1 MPKTQKYS
9 LDELKVQSFITSL
22 TPSDIKG
29 GWPGSTGPNCS
40 VLVCPTDL
48 TCPTVEGPCPTN
60 AGCGGTLPYTV
71 QTQCSTDVQTCDNTP
86 IPSMDHC

>member
-1 MPKTQKYS
+1 MPEKPKFS

-22 TPSDIKG
+22 TPSDVKG

-60 AGCGGTLPYTV
+60 SGCTTLPYTV
-71 QTQCSTDVQTCDNTP
+71 ELDCSNNP

>member
-1 MPKTQKYS
+1 MSKKPKYS

-22 TPSDIKG
+22 TPGDVKG

-48 TCPTVEGPCPTN
+48 TCPTVEAPCPTN
-60 AGCGGTLPYTV
+60 SGCTTLPYTV
-71 QTQCSTDVQTCDNTP
+71 QTACSTQADCTTTQ